1 MCILLYKP
9 FVLGYI
15 ALALFLQLLI
25 YFKKIV
31 LIPRGLDGGLMLVF
45 LAAFFMSQRLV
56 LGGSLALRL
65 IILTALGLFFYGAS
79 KIFFPGHYKSLL
91 KIRNP
96 EEVRA
101 LLQEGEEFKE
111 KGELFRLKKNS
122 PSIKGVKAY
131 LKREPRPIFE
141 LFMALILGGVFIYFL
156 VN

>member
-1 MCILLYKP
+1 MCILLYKS

-65 IILTALGLFFYGAS
+65 IILAALGLFFYGAS
-79 KIFFPGHYKSLL
+79 KVFFPGQYKSLL
-91 KIRNP
+91 KIRDS
-96 EEVRA
+96 EEVRV
-101 LLQEGEEFKE
+101 LLQEGEEFNE
-111 KGELFRLKKNS
+111 KGELFKLKKNS
-122 PSIKGVKAY
+122 PSIKRVRDY
-131 LKREPRPIFE
+131 LKKGPRPIFE